1 MRYKD
6 LELPT
11 LLDMLTLF
19 SKNYTELLSRR
30 HIYDE
35 EFIRCRTIIEEL
47 QSLIKAMMSEKNSKG
62 YKDATA

>member
-19 SKNYTELLSRR
+19 SKNYTELLAHR
-30 HIYDE
+30 HIHDE
-35 EFIRCRTIIEEL
+35 EFMRCRKIIEEL
-47 QSLIKAMMSEKNSKG
+47 QKIIREMMNEKDAKG
-62 YKDATA
+62 YQDAIV

>member
-19 SKNYTELLSRR
+19 SKNYTELLVHRY
-30 HIYDE
+30 IYDE
-35 EFIRCRTIIEEL
+35 EFKGCRKIMEEL
-47 QSLIKAMMSEKNSKG
+47 QMVIKEMIQEQDHKG
-62 YKDATA
+62 YPDI